1 MTEELYMLM
10 YFVPVIFIVMYL
22 INLFWGDSES

>member
-1 MTEELYMLM
+1 MAEELYWIFYLA
-10 YFVPVIFIVMYL
+10 PVVFIGMYL